1 MCLSWEFLYWT
12 VLPTCGSCHK
22 QSYARWRVLQK
33 SVCFVWK
40 DFLKMAVL
48 LWYNVSTKRDLT
60 KETFRTIGSQA
71 ISGKVQCFQVSEWTS
86 VCSQFLFVVQTELE
100 FSNFATNIFIVQRS
114 VSSVKRNVTLK
125 LKRHR
130 KNTNNRSLK
139 LSLSLSLTHTH
150 TTQHKHKYFL
160 LWYKPCF

>member
-1 MCLSWEFLYWT
+1 
-12 VLPTCGSCHK
+12 
-22 QSYARWRVLQK
+22 
-33 SVCFVWK
+33 
-40 DFLKMAVL
+40 MAVL

-150 TTQHKHKYFL
+150 TQHNTNTNTFFSGINPVFSDCLPQSGSYYIYHQV
-160 LWYKPCF
+160 